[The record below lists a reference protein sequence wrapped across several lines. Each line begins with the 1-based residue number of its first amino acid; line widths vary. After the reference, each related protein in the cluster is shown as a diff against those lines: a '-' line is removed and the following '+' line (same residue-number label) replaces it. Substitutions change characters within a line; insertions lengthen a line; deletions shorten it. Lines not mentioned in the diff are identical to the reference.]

1 MKKLILLLGIA
12 IAFNFAIQNKSY
24 GQIGSPVPG
33 TDPLLLSIFKEVKG
47 FSSPATISIK
57 KGNDTMNGDIDFAYS
72 DGKVRISLDMT
83 KFKGEAM
90 AAETINILK
99 QMGMD
104 NVVSIA
110 GTSSNFNYII
120 YPSLKSYV
128 EVGYKE
134 GAADEKK
141 MKFEKTDLGEEVVV
155 KQKCKKNK
163 IVATDSAGNK
173 QEAIVWNAPNI
184 KGFPLQIKMKD
195 SDNEVTMLFK
205 NPKVETPSAD
215 LFKVPEGYK
224 KYGSFEELMKSA
236 VERAMQNQKK

>member
-1 MKKLILLLGIA
+1 MC
-12 IAFNFAIQNKSY
+12 
-24 GQIGSPVPG
+24 
-33 TDPLLLSIFKEVKG
+33 
-47 FSSPATISIK
+47 
-57 KGNDTMNGDIDFAYS
+57 GDIDFAYS
-72 DGKVRISLDMT
+72 DGKVRISLDWT

-90 AAETINILK
+90 ATETINILK

-104 NVVSIA
+104 NVISIA

-134 GAADEKK
+134 GAADDKSL
-141 MKFEKTDLGEEVVV
+141 KFEKTDLGEEVVA

-163 IVATDSAGNK
+163 IVATDASGNK
-173 QEAIVWNAPNI
+173 QEALVWNAPNI

-195 SDNEVTMLFK
+195 NDNEVTMLFK

-236 VERAMQNQKK
+236 VEKAMQNQKKLLFQIWHQLPANLWGMEIPHCLHCNICSIKSILHKTNPPFICGNGCSVYTDFAF

>member
-12 IAFNFAIQNKSY
+12 IAFNFAIQNKAY
-24 GQIGSPVPG
+24 GQIASPVPG

-47 FSSPATISIK
+47 FSSPATITIK
-57 KGNDTMNGDIDFAYS
+57 RGNDTMNGDVDFAYS
-72 DGKVRISLDMT
+72 DGKVRIGLDMT

-99 QMGMD
+99 QIGMD

-110 GTSSNFNYII
+110 GTSSNANYII

-128 EVGYKE
+128 EVSYKE

-141 MKFEKTDLGEEVVV
+141 MKFEKTDLGEESVA

-163 IVATDSAGNK
+163 IVATDTTGNK
-173 QEAIVWNAPNI
+173 QEAIVWNATGMKN
-184 KGFPLQIKMKD
+184 FPLQIKMKD
-195 SDNEVTMLFK
+195 NENEVTLLFK
-205 NPKVETPSAD
+205 NPKIETPSAD

-224 KYGSFEELMKSA
+224 KYGSVEELMKSA
-236 VERAMQNQKK
+236 VEKAMQNQKK